1 MRGDRQKTVTKCCLS
16 EAETDRNANIPCRS
30 AGIWEFAPE
39 IFAPPTGRTATIFQ
53 SLDGA
58 TPLRVTATLYTKVGS
73 TQMSVVDPRSI
84 MVIIGGMGMVAQ
96 ALAAWWWFKVSSH
109 EFSDEVP
116 NAAKELREIGRL
128 NARAAIAQSIAST
141 AAIVLWLTG
150 AYVFSG

>member
-1 MRGDRQKTVTKCCLS
+1 
-16 EAETDRNANIPCRS
+16 
-30 AGIWEFAPE
+30 
-39 IFAPPTGRTATIFQ
+39 
-53 SLDGA
+53 
-58 TPLRVTATLYTKVGS
+58 LRVTATLYTKVGS

>member
-1 MRGDRQKTVTKCCLS
+1 
-16 EAETDRNANIPCRS
+16 
-30 AGIWEFAPE
+30 
-39 IFAPPTGRTATIFQ
+39 
-53 SLDGA
+53 
-58 TPLRVTATLYTKVGS
+58 
-73 TQMSVVDPRSI
+73 MSVVDPRSI
-84 MVIIGGMGMVAQ
+84 MVIIGGMG